1 MTYLVLFYSLLV
13 PIAVPITLSLF
24 IMQYWVDKYN
34 LFKRLSSPVDIGYK
48 LVGLTLDIFRGFVLV
63 LAVGNFYW
71 HKLICVKTHRASD
84 AIYIINIVI
93 AFGVVA
99 FHFFAP
105 KYLEEKLL

>member
-71 HKLICVKTHRASD
+71 HKMIRVKTHRASD
-84 AIYIINIVI
+84 VIYIINIVI

-105 KYLEEKLL
+105 KYL